1 MSLAGDLYISASCV
15 SDQQFIYR
23 DGKPVFENG
32 SGDLEQFLLAA
43 YKGLGLQYPKF
54 YKMDLLSK
62 LGWISTEILLNG
74 VAEMAAYP
82 HEEVGVVLSNSSS
95 SLDTD
100 RKYFETTKTVASPAV
115 FVYTLP
121 NIMIGEI
128 CIRHGFKGENA
139 FFISQEFDPVFIW
152 QYVSNLFNID
162 TLQACIC
169 GWVEVAG
176 KQWKAALYLVE
187 LRKTDN
193 PVPFTT
199 DNLKTLFQTPWIT

>member
-1 MSLAGDLYISASCV
+1 MSLAGDLYISASCIT
-15 SDQQFIYR
+15 DEHFIYR
-23 DGKPVFENG
+23 DGKPVFEN
-32 SGDLEQFLLAA
+32 STGDPEEFLLTA
-43 YKGLGLQYPKF
+43 YKDLGLQYPKF

-62 LGWISTEILLNG
+62 LGWISTEILLNE
-74 VAEMAAYP
+74 VPEMTAYSP
-82 HEEVGVVLSNSSS
+82 EEVGVVLSNSSS

-100 RKYFETTKTVASPAV
+100 RKYFETTKTAASPAV

-139 FFISQEFDPVFIW
+139 FFISKDFDPLFIW

-176 KQWKAALYLVE
+176 RQWKAALYLVE
-187 LRKTDN
+187 QRKTDN
-193 PVPFTT
+193 PVSFTA
-199 DNLKTLFQTPWIT
+199 DNLKTLFQTPWIN